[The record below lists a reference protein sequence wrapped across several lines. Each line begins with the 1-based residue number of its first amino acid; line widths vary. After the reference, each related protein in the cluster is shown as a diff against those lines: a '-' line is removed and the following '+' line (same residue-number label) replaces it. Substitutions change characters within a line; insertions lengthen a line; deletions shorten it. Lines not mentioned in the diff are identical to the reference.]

1 MSRSDDTNCGSLPGN
16 NQQRSPSTP
25 SNCKRKTSFSPK
37 FKKKQEEVV
46 SSDPNKKRKEQSR
59 AEKNKLMAL
68 EKLRVKKEMNKD
80 LIKLFRFV
88 LQIHKTRER
97 LKWKDIGMI

>member
-1 MSRSDDTNCGSLPGN
+1 MML
-16 NQQRSPSTP
+16 Q
-25 SNCKRKTSFSPK
+25 
-37 FKKKQEEVV
+37 
-46 SSDPNKKRKEQSR
+46 
-59 AEKNKLMAL
+59 

-88 LQIHKTRER
+88 LQIHRTRER